1 MIGYLS
7 GPITGHKDYRR
18 QFAKAAAALKEM
30 GYNVINPAAIDD
42 AIPVECMSYEEIMPG
57 AASRLGAIHRR
68 QSRAGLRPGHRQD
81 HRQPGAASHEGGDA
95 VMTLDET
102 YDFLMQI
109 RRKEII
115 IRRKETQR
123 DELRAC
129 LLPGAI
135 RYDRDRVQSTPTDK
149 MADVIVRVDELDREI
164 EQLRRE
170 KASLVIEIS
179 DAIETLEDDYE
190 RTVLTEFYIAR
201 APMTEVADAI
211 NYSVRRAYHFR
222 KMGVTHLGEV
232 LG

>member
-1 MIGYLS
+1 MDL
-7 GPITGHKDYRR
+7 
-18 QFAKAAAALKEM
+18 
-30 GYNVINPAAIDD
+30 N
-42 AIPVECMSYEEIMPG
+42 
-57 AASRLGAIHRR
+57 
-68 QSRAGLRPGHRQD
+68 
-81 HRQPGAASHEGGDA
+81 
-95 VMTLDET
+95 ET

-149 MADVIVRVDELDREI
+149 MADVIARVDELDREI

-170 KASLVIEIS
+170 KASLVIVIS
-179 DAIETLEDDYE
+179 DAIEKLEDD
-190 RTVLTEFYIAR
+190 IAR

>member
-1 MIGYLS
+1 
-7 GPITGHKDYRR
+7 
-18 QFAKAAAALKEM
+18 
-30 GYNVINPAAIDD
+30 
-42 AIPVECMSYEEIMPG
+42 
-57 AASRLGAIHRR
+57 
-68 QSRAGLRPGHRQD
+68 
-81 HRQPGAASHEGGDA
+81 
-95 VMTLDET
+95 MTLDET

-201 APMTEVADAI
+201 APMAEVADAI
-211 NYSVRRAYHFR
+211 NYSVRRAYYFR

>member
-1 MIGYLS
+1 MDL
-7 GPITGHKDYRR
+7 
-18 QFAKAAAALKEM
+18 
-30 GYNVINPAAIDD
+30 N
-42 AIPVECMSYEEIMPG
+42 
-57 AASRLGAIHRR
+57 
-68 QSRAGLRPGHRQD
+68 
-81 HRQPGAASHEGGDA
+81 
-95 VMTLDET
+95 ET

-149 MADVIVRVDELDREI
+149 MSEVIARVDELDREI

-170 KASLVIEIS
+170 KASLIIEIG
-179 DAIETLEDDYE
+179 DAIENLQDDNE
-190 RTVLTEFYIAR
+190 KTVLTEFYIAR
-201 APMTEVADAI
+201 APMTQAADAI
-211 NYSVRRAYHFR
+211 NYSVRRAYDFR
-222 KMGVTHLGEV
+222 KRGVIHLGEV

>member
-1 MIGYLS
+1 
-7 GPITGHKDYRR
+7 
-18 QFAKAAAALKEM
+18 
-30 GYNVINPAAIDD
+30 
-42 AIPVECMSYEEIMPG
+42 
-57 AASRLGAIHRR
+57 
-68 QSRAGLRPGHRQD
+68 
-81 HRQPGAASHEGGDA
+81 
-95 VMTLDET
+95 MTLDET

-109 RRKEII
+109 RRKGII

-129 LLPGAI
+129 LPGAI

-149 MADVIVRVDELDREI
+149 MADVIARVDELDREI

-170 KASLVIEIS
+170 KVTLVIEIS
-179 DAIETLEDDYE
+179 DAIEKLEDDNE
-190 RTVLTEFYIAR
+190 KTVLTEFYIAR

-222 KMGVTHLGEV
+222 KMGVTHLGGV

>member
-1 MIGYLS
+1 
-7 GPITGHKDYRR
+7 
-18 QFAKAAAALKEM
+18 
-30 GYNVINPAAIDD
+30 
-42 AIPVECMSYEEIMPG
+42 
-57 AASRLGAIHRR
+57 
-68 QSRAGLRPGHRQD
+68 
-81 HRQPGAASHEGGDA
+81 
-95 VMTLDET
+95 MTLDET

-170 KASLVIEIS
+170 KDPWSSRSATPLRRW
-179 DAIETLEDDYE
+179 
-190 RTVLTEFYIAR
+190 RTTTRE
-201 APMTEVADAI
+201 PC
-211 NYSVRRAYHFR
+211 
-222 KMGVTHLGEV
+222 
-232 LG
+232 

>member
-1 MIGYLS
+1 
-7 GPITGHKDYRR
+7 
-18 QFAKAAAALKEM
+18 
-30 GYNVINPAAIDD
+30 
-42 AIPVECMSYEEIMPG
+42 
-57 AASRLGAIHRR
+57 
-68 QSRAGLRPGHRQD
+68 
-81 HRQPGAASHEGGDA
+81 
-95 VMTLDET
+95 MTLDET

-109 RRKEII
+109 RRKGII

-149 MADVIVRVDELDREI
+149 MAD
-164 EQLRRE
+164 
-170 KASLVIEIS
+170 
-179 DAIETLEDDYE
+179 AIEKLEDDNVK
-190 RTVLTEFYIAR
+190 TVLSEFYIAR

>member
-1 MIGYLS
+1 
-7 GPITGHKDYRR
+7 
-18 QFAKAAAALKEM
+18 
-30 GYNVINPAAIDD
+30 
-42 AIPVECMSYEEIMPG
+42 
-57 AASRLGAIHRR
+57 
-68 QSRAGLRPGHRQD
+68 
-81 HRQPGAASHEGGDA
+81 
-95 VMTLDET
+95 MTLDET

-190 RTVLTEFYIAR
+190 RSRPSGTRSQRLTSPKSR
-201 APMTEVADAI
+201 P
-211 NYSVRRAYHFR
+211 RRRRSSA
-222 KMGVTHLGEV
+222 T
-232 LG
+232 